1 MGSPRIFNS
10 SERCPALP
18 GSKSSGT
25 SLRTRRA
32 GKTRAE
38 PNVFAIRKGGCGSAV
53 GWQSTFAVDGWYN
66 NVNPMPTVP
75 ELYEKLKPK
84 LGEEEARSLLE
95 FIESTV
101 EQRAVT
107 KADLQQ
113 TAASLRE
120 EMRQLE
126 GALREEIRQVDASLR
141 EEIQKVRADLIK
153 WSFASWVGNVAVLSG
168 IMFALLRGAR

>member
-1 MGSPRIFNS
+1 
-10 SERCPALP
+10 
-18 GSKSSGT
+18 
-25 SLRTRRA
+25 
-32 GKTRAE
+32 
-38 PNVFAIRKGGCGSAV
+38 
-53 GWQSTFAVDGWYN
+53 
-66 NVNPMPTVP
+66 MPTVL

-126 GALREEIRQVDASLR
+126 GALREEIRQIDASLR

-153 WSFASWVGNVAVLSG
+153 WSFAFWVGNVAVLSG

>member
-1 MGSPRIFNS
+1 
-10 SERCPALP
+10 
-18 GSKSSGT
+18 
-25 SLRTRRA
+25 
-32 GKTRAE
+32 
-38 PNVFAIRKGGCGSAV
+38 
-53 GWQSTFAVDGWYN
+53 
-66 NVNPMPTVP
+66 MPTVL

-126 GALREEIRQVDASLR
+126 GALREEIRQIDASLR
-141 EEIQKVRADLIK
+141 EEIQQVRADLIK
-153 WSFASWVGNVAVLSG
+153 WSFAFWVGNVAVLSG

>member
-1 MGSPRIFNS
+1 
-10 SERCPALP
+10 
-18 GSKSSGT
+18 
-25 SLRTRRA
+25 
-32 GKTRAE
+32 
-38 PNVFAIRKGGCGSAV
+38 
-53 GWQSTFAVDGWYN
+53 
-66 NVNPMPTVP
+66 MPTVL

-113 TAASLRE
+113 AAASLRE

-126 GALREEIRQVDASLR
+126 GALREEIWQVDASLG
-141 EEIQKVRADLIK
+141 EEIQKARADLIK
-153 WSFASWVGNVAVLSG
+153 WSFAFCVGNVAVLSG
-168 IMFALLRGAR
+168 TMFALLRGAR

>member
-1 MGSPRIFNS
+1 
-10 SERCPALP
+10 
-18 GSKSSGT
+18 
-25 SLRTRRA
+25 
-32 GKTRAE
+32 
-38 PNVFAIRKGGCGSAV
+38 
-53 GWQSTFAVDGWYN
+53 
-66 NVNPMPTVP
+66 MPTVL
-75 ELYEKLKPK
+75 ELYEKLKPR

-113 TAASLRE
+113 AIASLRE

-126 GALREEIRQVDASLR
+126 GALREEIRQGDASLR
-141 EEIQKVRADLIK
+141 EEIRQIDASLREEIHTLRGEMYKMRADLIK
-153 WSFASWVGNVAVLSG
+153 WSFAFWVGNVTVLSG